1 MPEVTLNFPVDKIA
15 QIISSMSPEEL
26 ESLSLLLSGEAE
38 EIIKRKEDFDSSQ
51 NNFLSREDV
60 FGNE

>member
-60 FGNE
+60 LGNE